1 MSFPYFPKQEPIKS
15 IFKQTSEDEDQK
27 LEGSPEFTVLMKG
40 YRTRSC
46 IYERILPDNV
56 SSALRINGPRGSN
69 GCMIYNQLGQIKIK
83 TGLKTK
89 QAGSGLFGLKTSGQQ
104 QLHHGRSN
112 IQYNAGGKEDEGQA
126 LNVLAYGDVVEE
138 SVGGTRYIKATKI
151 LIRATDTLVL
161 RGNNVNIEAQGEYS
175 VAAGQIVTGT
185 INDKEIITG
194 QKMTIGAPEET
205 TMKFDPRAQVNII
218 SPGNINHKI
227 LGDYKLKSFGCIS
240 LFALG
245 GFGTLV
251 KNRSVGMSISTKT
264 KFAAGGTAEWN
275 RHPRDFEWTMNH
287 GCSVSASPR
296 TAHRLRAKRL
306 SMQAAKPTRLRMTC
320 ETSVCTRRELLD
332 FTFAFA
338 RFSGA
343 FPDFKLDV
351 IDLGFDLFA
360 DGKHPRTF
368 DAYPAFNPLRSQS
381 GIGGGHHQF
390 IASPRLY
397 LMET

>member
-1 MSFPYFPKQEPIKS
+1 MSFPQFPKKEPIKS

-69 GCMIYNQLGQIKIK
+69 ACMIYDQLGTIKIK
-83 TGLKTK
+83 TGIKTK
-89 QAGSGLFGLKTSGQQ
+89 QAGSGLFGLKTYGQQ
-104 QLHHGRSN
+104 QLHEGRSN
-112 IQYNAGGKEDEGQA
+112 IQYNAGGSEDDGQA

-138 SVGGTRYIKATKI
+138 SIGGTRYIKATKI
-151 LIRATDTLVL
+151 LIRASQSLIL
-161 RGNNVNIEAQGEYS
+161 RGNEVNVEAQGQFS

-185 INDKEIITG
+185 INEKEIITG

-227 LGDYKLKSFGCIS
+227 LGDYKLKSLGCIS

-264 KFAAGGTAEWN
+264 KFAAGGTAESRLVSSGKVIVN
-275 RHPRDFEWTMNH
+275 
-287 GCSVSASPR
+287 SVVNTEIGSNG
-296 TAHRLRAKRL
+296 
-306 SMQAAKPTRLRMTC
+306 
-320 ETSVCTRRELLD
+320 SV
-332 FTFAFA
+332 
-338 RFSGA
+338 
-343 FPDFKLDV
+343 DV
-351 IDLGFDLFA
+351 IGDVDTLIGSSGQVEIDAPKVDVGSDITTNKTTLKGITVDIEA
-360 DGKHPRTF
+360 DTTAK
-368 DAYPAFNPLRSQS
+368 LK
-381 GIGGGHHQF
+381 GGVEATVEAPKVSIKGSNA
-390 IASPRLY
+390 IY
-397 LMET
+397 LN

>member
-194 QKMTIGAPEET
+194 QKMTFGAPEET
-205 TMKFDPRAQVNII
+205 SMKFDPRAQYNII

-251 KNRSVGMSISTKT
+251 KNRSVGMSISTRT
-264 KFAAGGTAEWN
+264 KFAAGGTAESRLVSSGKVIVN
-275 RHPRDFEWTMNH
+275 
-287 GCSVSASPR
+287 SVVNTEIGSNG
-296 TAHRLRAKRL
+296 
-306 SMQAAKPTRLRMTC
+306 
-320 ETSVCTRRELLD
+320 SV
-332 FTFAFA
+332 
-338 RFSGA
+338 
-343 FPDFKLDV
+343 DV
-351 IDLGFDLFA
+351 IGDVDTLIGSSGQVEIDAPKVDVGSDITTNTTTLKGINVDIEGTTVDIQA
-360 DGKHPRTF
+360 DTTAK
-368 DAYPAFNPLRSQS
+368 LK
-381 GIGGGHHQF
+381 GGVEATVEAPKVYIKGSTA
-390 IASPRLY
+390 IY
-397 LMET
+397 LN